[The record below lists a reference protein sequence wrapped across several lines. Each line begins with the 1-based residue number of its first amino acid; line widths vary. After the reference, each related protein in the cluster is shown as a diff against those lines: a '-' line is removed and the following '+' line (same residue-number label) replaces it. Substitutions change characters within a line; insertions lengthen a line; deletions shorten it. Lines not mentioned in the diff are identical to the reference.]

1 MNTAGLIGGMG
12 PESTVD
18 YYKQIVALHRE
29 HHADGNYPSL
39 IIHSVDLKHALELID
54 NDKPGLVRL
63 MVRTFRSLERAGADF
78 GAMLSNTPHIV
89 FDEISKQSPLPLI
102 SIVDTARDSALER
115 GLKRLAIFGTRTTME
130 GDTYSRVFSA
140 SGMEIVAPN
149 VDDRIYIHD
158 KYFGELVQGKV
169 IDSTRKR
176 LIEIAQNMAKR
187 AGIEGLILGGTELS
201 LILADDRG
209 AGMPVLDTTKLHA
222 AEIVGRMLER

>member
-1 MNTAGLIGGMG
+1 
-12 PESTVD
+12 
-18 YYKQIVALHRE
+18 
-29 HHADGNYPSL
+29 
-39 IIHSVDLKHALELID
+39 
-54 NDKPGLVRL
+54 